1 MFHSYVIFPK
11 GTVCCSHTYRYMLFN
26 TYNYIYTCKYIALQ
40 TCMIVNLESDP
51 VESGSWC
58 WSLRTV
64 APRPGMVEQNM
75 YIAVPNYSKVAYSI
89 IGMCINVFKKNDN
102 YIHDYMHMYV
112 HVFCTKSCI
121 YIHTY
126 NIYIYDMY
134 VCIYQKYVYI
144 YIYISIIYIYTY
156 WHIIHIYSMCTLS

>member
-1 MFHSYVIFPK
+1 
-11 GTVCCSHTYRYMLFN
+11 
-26 TYNYIYTCKYIALQ
+26 
-40 TCMIVNLESDP
+40 
-51 VESGSWC
+51 
-58 WSLRTV
+58 V

-144 YIYISIIYIYTY
+144 YIYINNIYIYILTY
-156 WHIIHIYSMCTLS
+156 HTYI

>member
-26 TYNYIYTCKYIALQ
+26 TYNYIYTCKYIAVQ

-89 IGMCINVFKKNDN
+89 IGMCINVFKKKM
-102 YIHDYMHMYV
+102 IIIYMIICICMYM
-112 HVFCTKSCI
+112 FFAQ
-121 YIHTY
+121 
-126 NIYIYDMY
+126 N
-134 VCIYQKYVYI
+134 YVYI
-144 YIYISIIYIYTY
+144 YIYTYILIYIYIVY
-156 WHIIHIYSMCTLS
+156 IYICMYIYIYVCIYICIYIYVYIRNTCIYHK

>member
-26 TYNYIYTCKYIALQ
+26 TYNYIYTCKYIAVQ

-89 IGMCINVFKKNDN
+89 IGMCINVFKKM
-102 YIHDYMHMYV
+102 IIIYMIICICMYMFFAQN
-112 HVFCTKSCI
+112 HVYI
-121 YIHTY
+121 YIHTK
-126 NIYIYDMY
+126 YIYMI
-134 VCIYQKYVYI
+134 CMYVYI
-144 YIYISIIYIYTY
+144 RSMYTYIYISIIYIYILTY
-156 WHIIHIYSMCTLS
+156 HTYI